1 MKSSVE
7 CYFVILDLHG
17 PESLYQP
24 IYAVLKELQAVKLPA
39 GFPVWMFTGEPDS
52 HNMYQEK
59 FVPLLP
65 PLSIYQPEVRY
76 GFLLMSARG
85 YGSHGEYNPTMD

>member
-1 MKSSVE
+1 MQSSVE

-17 PESLYQP
+17 PEDLYQP
-24 IYAVLKELQAVKLPA
+24 IYEVLKELRAEKLPA
-39 GFPVWMFTGEPDS
+39 GFPVWMFAGEPDS
-52 HNMYQEK
+52 HNKYQDM

-65 PLSIYQPEVRY
+65 PLSVYQPEVGC

-85 YGSHGEYNPTMD
+85 YGAHGVYNPTAD